1 MTTFLLIRHAET
13 DSIGKTLAG
22 WTDGVHLN
30 EQGRQQAKRLGRQL
44 STIPIRAV
52 YTSPI
57 SRAFETAEFVAE
69 PHGLTPQIRDDFG
82 EFRFGAWEGMSIS
95 ELDKTDHWRRFNT
108 CRSTVGAPGG
118 ELMLEAQTRMARQ
131 MNALTTEHNAQHVAV
146 VSHADPLRSL
156 ISFYLGIPLD
166 LGARLEISVA
176 SVTTIELGD
185 RAPRVLSV
193 NTQVV
198 TSNGF

>member
-1 MTTFLLIRHAET
+1 M
-13 DSIGKTLAG
+13 
-22 WTDGVHLN
+22 
-30 EQGRQQAKRLGRQL
+30 
-44 STIPIRAV
+44 PIRAV

-95 ELDKTDHWRRFNT
+95 DLDETEHWRRFNT

-131 MNALTTEHNAQHVAV
+131 MNTLTSEHDAQHIAI
-146 VSHADPLRSL
+146 VSHGDPLRSL
-156 ISFYLGIPLD
+156 IAFYLGVPLD
-166 LGARLEISVA
+166 LAARLEIGAA
-176 SVTTIELGD
+176 SVTTVKLGEWG
-185 RAPRVLSV
+185 PKILSV
-193 NTQVV
+193 NTQFL
-198 TSNGF
+198 TPNEY